1 MHPGLVQF
9 IKQSL
14 HSNDWMANVGGA
26 MHGHPMGTCSGGL
39 AMKQAINHETDKPE
53 YKAAIE
59 KWGEKEFNNED
70 LAYRIF

>member
-1 MHPGLVQF
+1 
-9 IKQSL
+9 
-14 HSNDWMANVGGA
+14 
-26 MHGHPMGTCSGGL
+26 MGTLAGGL

-59 KWGEKEFNNED
+59 KWGKEEFSED